1 MRAALAICLLLV
13 AGCTANGPAVRS
25 ASSSPTSS
33 LGASPRP
40 ASLTSGG
47 VIEYALPDPQA
58 PGSSC
63 SDCGRASASRITAGA
78 DGNIWFTDSGNRKVG
93 RITPAGSMTE
103 FGLPDTGGSP
113 YGIAV
118 GPDKNIWITVTAVGQ
133 GRPDWLGRIGPS
145 GEVTKF
151 QAGTQSADGMWT
163 SPEGITAGPD
173 GNIWFTEAGVGRI
186 GRMTPAGALTE
197 FPIPSGRE
205 SSPREI
211 VAGPD
216 GNLWFVESGRF
227 SAIAKVTPSGVIT
240 EYRYGALDEF
250 SLSAIVAGPDGNLW
264 FTQSTTSG
272 SPLKGAIGRIT
283 PNGVIT
289 TFALPEG
296 SRAYGLAAGP
306 DRNIWF
312 TDSGGNTV
320 GRISTAG
327 AIRQFALPRRN
338 AQPLAIAA
346 GADGRMWF
354 SEGSWIG
361 SIGVTVPEAKLSSR
375 VLTFN
380 RSAAPNLRALE
391 ITNTGDAAL
400 KIAGVAIVGSDRDAF
415 AATKE
420 TCSGR
425 TVAVNASCQIEV
437 SFTAGSYQG
446 VRAARLAITDNATGS
461 PHAVSLVAQP
471 LECKLPL
478 FDYTAL
484 SGEFLSLRDG
494 TVVADPAGRFVMDG
508 MQSKSVASP
517 VLRGSVS
524 GTYDRPAARWVPGS
538 AISPDGLRYA
548 YIDYAQPFEGVL
560 HVVDIAT
567 GHDRTLPLAKGPWGL
582 AGFTNEGI
590 YVRFSYEGIGP
601 GITLINPDSGAT
613 RVVFADSTVH
623 LVSGQVA
630 WIATWNETDTLPG
643 PPGIGGNS
651 NEVQSRD
658 LKTSQ
663 KTTWLYR
670 PGSNLYVT
678 AAYGGSIVV
687 SGYDVAG
694 NFLVVVTAPGKAVP
708 ITVPETDDPIPS
720 SGGAPIADA
729 NGWWFGSL
737 DGVYLWTP
745 HTGAILVSELTVVP
759 AGTCA

>member
-13 AGCTANGPAVRS
+13 AGCTANGPAVRP
-25 ASSSPTSS
+25 ASSTPTSAPGS
-33 LGASPRP
+33 SPHP

-63 SDCGRASASRITAGA
+63 SDCGRASASHITAGA

-93 RITPAGSMTE
+93 RITPAGSITE

-327 AIRQFALPRRN
+327 AIRQFALSRRN
-338 AQPLAIAA
+338 AQPIAITA
-346 GADGRMWF
+346 GPDGRMWF
-354 SEGSWIG
+354 TEGSWIG

-380 RSAAPNLRALE
+380 RSAAPNLRAVE

-400 KIAGVAIVGSDRDAF
+400 KISGVAIVGSDRDAF
-415 AATKE
+415 TISKE
-420 TCSGR
+420 SCSGQ
-425 TVAVNASCQIEV
+425 TVAINASCQVLVE
-437 SFTAGSYQG
+437 FAQG
-446 VRAARLAITDNATGS
+446 AAQGLIGARLAITDNANGS
-461 PHAVSLVAQP
+461 PHAVSLVAQLP
-471 LECKLPL
+471 ECKLPL
-478 FDYTAL
+478 FDYTTL

-508 MQSKSVASP
+508 MQSKSLASP
-517 VLRGSVS
+517 VLRGYTPA
-524 GTYDRPAARWVPGS
+524 TYDRVAARWVPGG
-538 AISPDGLRYA
+538 AISPDGLRHA
-548 YIDYAQPFEGVL
+548 YIDYSQPFDRVM

-567 GHDRTLPLAKGPWGL
+567 GRDRTLPLAQGPWAL
-582 AGFTNEGI
+582 IGFTGDGI
-590 YVRFSYEGIGP
+590 YIHTSYEGTGP
-601 GITLINPDSGAT
+601 GLTLINPDSGAART
-613 RVVFADSTVH
+613 VFSDSAVH
-623 LVSGQVA
+623 MVSGQVA
-630 WIATWNETDTLPG
+630 WIATRNQADTLPG
-643 PPGIGGNS
+643 PPGMGGND

-658 LKTSQ
+658 LTTSQ

-670 PGSNLYVT
+670 PGTNLYVT
-678 AAYGGSIVV
+678 AATSGSIVV
-687 SGYDVAG
+687 SGYEVTG
-694 NFLVVVTAPGKAVP
+694 NFLLLVTAPGKAVP
-708 ITVPETDDPIPS
+708 ITVPETGEPIPS
-720 SGGAPIADA
+720 SGGAVADA
-729 NGWWFGSL
+729 TGWWFGSL

-745 HTGAILVSELTVVP
+745 HTGAILVSELTAAP
-759 AGTCA
+759 AGACA